1 MIKIE
6 VIHSGGTID
15 ATADNYGEVTIE
27 KSLYDLPRIGTKL
40 ELGGTFIFR
49 GATYEALLPYS
60 NSTRNLGADLTIKIT
75 KGSREI
81 TYFVDTDNIKWNK
94 EICQCEIGDGS
105 MGGLTKMYDDLE
117 LIWDED
123 INIDLDS
130 VYESVDLDLQKPQYR
145 VDVVDSKTGLNA
157 PPIRTYTYRRVETY
171 GNAYNKVTQPP
182 GNVGF
187 PVTDPTLISQLKAI
201 VDADLG
207 NYIHGYYT
215 QETIHT
221 IPPYI
226 NYTDRRVFIIN
237 GDEIAK
243 PRFQMY
249 FSQNEVGSVRTTIE
263 YYYYKQILN
272 EHTKLKKTM
281 KVDKLLE
288 FFCEKF
294 FGADLVLDSDFR
306 FRPQS
311 HTTTQEELRL
321 VQKSNVKRPWG
332 VSAFD
337 YEISFRDLIETICK
351 SLRIYYFISKR
362 SSGEFVLSFFNPK
375 RVHMAP
381 FSINVPS
388 HFSRGI
394 SQNTFYNPYFY
405 NSEKIEIPTNVE
417 NVYKFKG
424 QVPISSTIEFKEHKT
439 EPMLRNE
446 YKLDYGNG
454 TPEKESI
461 TLFNLDINAVMFLDF
476 PSTIGRGFIKSLP
489 FTDEQVMDMME
500 LVSNEYF
507 SDSGYVMLTDVG
519 NLSYSD
525 SNVLAFNTF
534 TYYPLKRWVA
544 GTSDAKIFSAEG
556 GVTNKSLIDFDKYV
570 IIDCDLPSEKNEV
583 NWDNGYKI
591 LNNSSYDLVTG
602 VNEVIFQSR

>member
-1 MIKIE
+1 MIRIE

-60 NSTRNLGADLTIKIT
+60 NSTRNSGADLTIRII

-94 EICQCEIGDGS
+94 EICQCEISDGS
-105 MGGLTKMYDDLE
+105 MGELTKMYDDLE
-117 LIWDED
+117 LVWSED
-123 INIDLDS
+123 INIDLSS
-130 VYESVDLDLQKPQYR
+130 VYESVDLDLQKIQYR
-145 VDVVDSKTGLNA
+145 VDVVDSQTGLGA
-157 PPIRTYTYRRVETY
+157 PSRSYAYRRVETF

-182 GNVGF
+182 LNVGF
-187 PVTDPTLISQLKAI
+187 QVTNPTLISQLRAI
-201 VDADLG
+201 AEADLG
-207 NYIHGYYT
+207 NYAYRNYRE
-215 QETIHT
+215 ETINT
-221 IPPYI
+221 VPSYI
-226 NYTDRRVFIIN
+226 NYIDRRTFIIN

-249 FSQNEVGSVRTTIE
+249 ISYNEVGNVRTTIE
-263 YYYYKQILN
+263 YNYYKQILN
-272 EHTKLKKTM
+272 EQTKLKKTM
-281 KVDKLLE
+281 KVDELLE
-288 FFCEKF
+288 FFCKRF
-294 FGADLVLDSDFR
+294 FDTDLVLDSDFR

-311 HTTTQEELRL
+311 HTITQEDLRL
-321 VQKSNVKRPWG
+321 VQKSNAKRPWG
-332 VSAFD
+332 LSAFD
-337 YEISFRDLIETICK
+337 YEISFRELIETICK
-351 SLRIYYFISKR
+351 SLRIYYFISKG

-375 RVHMAP
+375 RGYSP
-381 FSINVPS
+381 PYSLNIPS

-405 NSEKIEIPTNVE
+405 NSEEIEIPTKLE
-417 NVYKFKG
+417 DVYKFKG
-424 QVPISSTIEFKEHKT
+424 QVPISSTIEFEEHKT

-476 PSTIGRGFIKSLP
+476 PSTIGRDFIKSLP

-519 NLSYSD
+519 DLSYSD
-525 SNVLAFNTF
+525 SNEQAFNTF
-534 TYYPLKRWVA
+534 TYYPLKRWVD
-544 GTSDAKIFSAEG
+544 GNSDDKIFDAGG
-556 GVTNKSLIDFDKYV
+556 GVTNKSLIDFDRYV
-570 IIDCDLPSEKNEV
+570 IIDCDLPTEKNEV